1 VSGRRLRSAP
11 RGSARRHEDQG
22 GRTIDSL
29 SASAPRAVSR
39 GGDFAL
45 FLSRDNLDLL
55 ATYAGQ

>member
-1 VSGRRLRSAP
+1 LRSAP